1 MVRNVKRR
9 TLGVGGGGCHSSSQI
24 ISQNY
29 NLLVIVVFSVK
40 PEN

>member
-1 MVRNVKRR
+1 MGRNVKGT
-9 TLGVGGGGCHSSSQI
+9 TLGAGGGGCHSSQI

-29 NLLVIVVFSVK
+29 NLLVIVDFSVK